1 LLMDQR
7 TEAVLNALGN
17 IYDIV
22 LIHAGEASSRATALI
37 GRCQAALLLA
47 PGLRQGEV
55 AKTAKLLLESGL
67 IDVQFVRLESVKSK
81 ESRLAASA

>member
-1 LLMDQR
+1 
-7 TEAVLNALGN
+7 LNALGS

-22 LIHAGEASSRATALI
+22 LIHAGEASTRATALI
-37 GRCQAALLLA
+37 GKCQAALLLA

-55 AKTAKLLLESGL
+55 AKIAKSLLESGL
-67 IDVQFVRLESVKSK
+67 KDVQFARLESVKSE